1 MKCILL
7 FYLIS
12 LLFLPSSRLCHWPC
26 IIFSCPQGSF
36 PFLQQHRLW
45 RRHPWSG
52 PPAPQALG
60 GSRRRNPAPGHS
72 GRAWPGPQTKL
83 VSQSLL
89 LRNLDFR
96 CSYPRLFLMVLDRGD
111 RWIVIFYREQ
121 KCRENP
127 STEKERCEGRRR
139 GEGET
144 VKMTCLNSK
153 GFSASGCHPC
163 WGPTA
168 LQSLP
173 WSSRRNP

>member
-1 MKCILL
+1 M
-7 FYLIS
+7 
-12 LLFLPSSRLCHWPC
+12 FLPSSWLCHWPC

-36 PFLQQHRLW
+36 PFLQHRLW
-45 RRHPWSG
+45 TPSLGG

-60 GSRRRNPAPGHS
+60 GSRRRNPALATVDW
-72 GRAWPGPQTKL
+72 RRGPRL
-83 VSQSLL
+83 SWLIRVSCS
-89 LRNLDFR
+89 RNLDFR

-127 STEKERCEGRRR
+127 STEKERCQGRRR
-139 GEGET
+139 GEGRLWE
-144 VKMTCLNSK
+144 MTCLNSK

-173 WSSRRNP
+173 WGSGRETLRSFHVIHV